1 MEGNSLYLL
10 IAGVLMLVGLVG
22 TVLPAIPG
30 LPLIFGGMLLAAW
43 ADGFQRIGIPMLV
56 LLGVLTLLS
65 IGIDLLATA
74 LGAKRVGA
82 SRKAIIGAVLGTFA
96 GLFVFPPFG
105 LFLGPFA
112 GAVAG
117 ELLHMRGS
125 AQLGHA
131 ARVGFGTWVGILVGV
146 ALKLTLALA
155 MIGLFLLAW
164 RV

>member
-1 MEGNSLYLL
+1 MTGEARADS
-10 IAGVLMLVGLVG
+10 ARSDRHRAR
-22 TVLPAIPG
+22 PRR
-30 LPLIFGGMLLAAW
+30 LAQA
-43 ADGFQRIGIPMLV
+43 AV
-56 LLGVLTLLS
+56 AA
-65 IGIDLLATA
+65 LLATA

-164 RV
+164 RT